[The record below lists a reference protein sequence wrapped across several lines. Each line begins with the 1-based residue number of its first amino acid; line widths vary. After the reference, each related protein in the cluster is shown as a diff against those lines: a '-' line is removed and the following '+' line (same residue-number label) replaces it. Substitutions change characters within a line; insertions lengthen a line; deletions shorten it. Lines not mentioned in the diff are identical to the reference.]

1 MFDIVFR
8 HIFPTMSTFDLI
20 CCNECDVV
28 VFVVVFFFSVS
39 ILGSYNYS
47 AADFVERD
55 VYRETI
61 RTYLTS
67 GQPFCATDP
76 PVSIRA
82 IDMSMEFM

>member
-1 MFDIVFR
+1 MNVMLLF
-8 HIFPTMSTFDLI
+8 LLLG
-20 CCNECDVV
+20 
-28 VFVVVFFFSVS
+28 FFSIS

-61 RTYLTS
+61 KTYLTS
-67 GQPFCATDP
+67 GQPFCATGL

-82 IDMSMEFM
+82 IDMSIEFM